1 MRLFK
6 RGNKWYAESKFGEW
20 GARDAGFEWDA
31 AQNLWSTDDP
41 VKAWELRKY
50 AAQDVKNDIHKT
62 MLKNE
67 RQQHGI
73 SPNGKHMQ
81 EFGAYVPDQSRATDA
96 EIDVPAPKGLRY
108 LPYQKAG
115 IAYSLERQ
123 NTLIADEMG
132 LGKAQPLTA
141 KILTPFGWKTMG
153 DMKEGMTVIGKDGK
167 ATTITGVYPQGVK
180 DVYEVTFTDG
190 AKVQCCKEHIWT
202 VNTATRRIRR
212 LPWYDLTTEE
222 LIRKGLKYQGGRR
235 KFHVPVVAPVHFKR
249 QRKPLTIDPWLLG
262 TILAGSSHV
271 RSEVG
276 ITVKDGA
283 MRWRIEETLKRDYNN
298 LELVPFAK
306 GRPNQMR
313 ISHGKI
319 GSGNKIVGQL
329 RKLGI
334 IGRRTD
340 ENFIP
345 ELYMTASVFERFEL
359 LRGLMDARGSAP
371 SGNGWGLRFTSA
383 SYQLRKDVAQLVMS
397 LGGLATA
404 EENKNSMSVRVP
416 TLADVFHNPDK
427 VKRSRHRRNPTRT
440 IDRIEKIGQAECQC
454 ISVSNSDGLYVTNDY
469 VVTHN
474 TIQAIGVVNATKAK
488 RILVICPASLKL
500 NWKHELKKWLTGGQ
514 CIDIAAGKHFPT
526 YTPVVIIN
534 YDILHRH
541 ADKLRRKEW
550 DVLIVDESHYL
561 KNPKAKRTI
570 NVLGKKSGRGAM
582 TPIPAKR
589 KLFLSGTP
597 MVNKPVE
604 LWPIIEA
611 VAPGKI
617 AKGWYDYVTRYCGAV
632 TTAYGMKTDGASN
645 LNELQKKLRKIFMIR
660 RMKAD
665 VLKELPPKVRQV
677 IQLPARR
684 NMSAAV
690 RNEQAEYAAA
700 QRSMNIMRVEA
711 ETAKLAGDR
720 AAYEEAIKKMN
731 KATGL
736 TLARIAKAR
745 TEVAVAKLPDVLD
758 RIKDILSEGA
768 KLVVFAHHLEVIDG
782 ICDALPAGSWVK
794 LDGRDSTTK
803 RDKSVRRFQEDE
815 TCKVFVGGMKAA
827 GVGLTL
833 TASSHV
839 LFVELDWVPGTLTQA
854 EDRCHRIGQK
864 DSVLV
869 QHMVVEGSIDVNMAK
884 TVIKKQDILDRALD
898 RDTTTM
904 ATADDGILKA
914 KSVMQGVSFDQVDK
928 DAARMT
934 RREAGHWVG
943 TLRSLMDQYSGRFS
957 EVDRGIAY
965 AAMQRGFST
974 RRDGVVAKRLCE
986 EYGDNIHKPD
996 QEVTA

>member
-6 RGNKWYAESKFGEW
+6 RGNKWYAEAKFGEW
-20 GARDAGFEWDA
+20 GARDAGFEWDSNS
-31 AQNLWSTDDP
+31 NLWVTDDP
-41 VKAWELRKY
+41 AKAWDLRKY
-50 AAQDVKNDIHKT
+50 AEPNVKNDIHKT

-67 RQQHGI
+67 RGRQ
-73 SPNGKHMQ
+73 SNTNGHIPQ
-81 EFGAYVPDQSRATDA
+81 EFGACVPDQSRATDA
-96 EIDVPAPKGLRY
+96 EIDVPAPEGLRY

-115 IAYSLERQ
+115 IAYALKRQ

-153 DMKEGMTVIGKDGK
+153 DMKEGMHVIGKDGK
-167 ATTITGVYPQGVK
+167 ATTVTGVFPQGVK

-202 VNTATRRIRR
+202 VNTPTRRFRR
-212 LPWYDLTTEE
+212 LPWFDLTTTD
-222 LIRKGLKYQGGRR
+222 LIKRGLKYSSGKR
-235 KFHVPVVAPVHFKR
+235 KFHVPVVSPVHFKR
-249 QRKPLTIDPWLLG
+249 QRKPLAVDPWLLG
-262 TILAGSSHV
+262 TILAASSHV
-271 RSEVG
+271 RAEVG
-276 ITVKDGA
+276 ITVQDEA
-283 MRWRIEETLKRDYNN
+283 MRWRIEETLKRDYND
-298 LELVPFAK
+298 LELVPFSK
-306 GRPNQMR
+306 SRPKRWR
-313 ISHGKI
+313 ISQGKT
-319 GSGNKIVGQL
+319 GAGNKLVGQL

-345 ELYMTASVFERFEL
+345 ELYMTSSVFERFEL
-359 LRGLMDARGSAP
+359 LRGLMDARGTAP
-371 SGNGWGLRFTSA
+371 GSTGGGLRFRSA
-383 SYQLRKDVAQLVMS
+383 SNELRKDVAQLVLS

-404 EENKNSMSVRVP
+404 EEGRNSMSIQVP

-427 VKRSRHRRNPTRT
+427 AERSRHRRNPTRT
-440 IDRIEKIGQAECQC
+440 IDRIEKVGQAECQC
-454 ISVSNSDGLYVTNDY
+454 ISVSNSDGLYVTNDF

-474 TIQAIGVVNATKAK
+474 TIQAIGVANATKAK
-488 RILVICPASLKL
+488 RVLVICPASLKL
-500 NWKHELKKWLTGGQ
+500 NWKYELKKWLTGGQ
-514 CIDIAAGKHFPT
+514 IIDIATGKYFPS

-534 YDILHRH
+534 YDILERH
-541 ADKLRRKEW
+541 KDKLRAKEF
-550 DVLIVDESHYL
+550 DLLIVDESHYL

-570 NVLGKKSGRGAM
+570 NVLGKQSGRGAM

-597 MVNKPVE
+597 AMNKPVE

-611 VAPGKI
+611 IAPGKI

-645 LNELQKKLRKIFMIR
+645 LHELQKKLRKYFMIR

-690 RNEQAEYAAA
+690 RKEQEEYAHA
-700 QRSMNIMRVEA
+700 QRAVNILRIEA
-711 ETAKLAGDR
+711 ETAKVSGDR
-720 AAYEEAIKKMN
+720 AAYEEAIKKMR

-758 RIKDILSEGA
+758 RIKDILSGGA

-782 ICDALPAGSWVK
+782 VCEALPTGSWVK
-794 LDGRDSTTK
+794 LDGRDSATK
-803 RDKSVRRFQEDE
+803 RDQSVRRFQEDE

-884 TVIKKQDILDRALD
+884 TVIKKQDILERMLD
-898 RDTTTM
+898 RDT
-904 ATADDGILKA
+904 ADMEKPDASILQA
-914 KSVMQGVSFDQVDK
+914 KSAMRDVSFDELGQY
-928 DAARMT
+928 AAGMT
-934 RREAGHWVG
+934 DQEAGKWAWR
-943 TLRSLMDQYSGRFS
+943 LRKLMDTHPRLLS
-957 EVDRGIAY
+957 EVDRMIAH
-965 AAMQRGFST
+965 AVLRNGLHT
-974 RRDGVVAKRLCE
+974 KREGVVAKRLCE
-986 EYGDNIHKPD
+986 EYGASIYESD